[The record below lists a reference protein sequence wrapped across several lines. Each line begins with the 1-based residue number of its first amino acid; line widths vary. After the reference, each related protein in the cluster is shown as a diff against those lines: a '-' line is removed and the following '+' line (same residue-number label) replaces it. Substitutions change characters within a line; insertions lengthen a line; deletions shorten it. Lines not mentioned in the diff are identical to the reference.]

1 MSTER
6 CYPVHSVAL
15 VGLIHMGDIKSRA
28 HARANICRA
37 TGAFNNRQRGQLRLP
52 PAPVRARGKESRAI

>member
-1 MSTER
+1 MKIER

-28 HARANICRA
+28 HAR
-37 TGAFNNRQRGQLRLP
+37 GQYL
-52 PAPVRARGKESRAI
+52 SRHWRFQ